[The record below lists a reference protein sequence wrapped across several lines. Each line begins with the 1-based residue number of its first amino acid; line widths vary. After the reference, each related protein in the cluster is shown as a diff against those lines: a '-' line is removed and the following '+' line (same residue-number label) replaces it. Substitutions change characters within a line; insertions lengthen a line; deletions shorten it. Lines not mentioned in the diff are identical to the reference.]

1 MEKKL
6 EEDFIRQ
13 LSKSIFETYGKEKTV
28 QLIKELQRLVRIN
41 VSFEKAVEQND
52 EALKRLND

>member
-1 MEKKL
+1 
-6 EEDFIRQ
+6 
-13 LSKSIFETYGKEKTV
+13 V